1 MTEFHLQIVT
11 PDGLL
16 YNGKAEKII
25 VRTESGDVGI
35 LAKHI
40 DFVTPLGI
48 GVAKVTANGKELK
61 AACAGGILSV
71 TKDVTRIVANTFE
84 WSENIDLERA
94 KRAKERAEAKINQK
108 KSGREIE
115 LAKLKLKKAL
125 SRIDAAK

>member
-61 AACAGGILSV
+61 AACSGGILSV